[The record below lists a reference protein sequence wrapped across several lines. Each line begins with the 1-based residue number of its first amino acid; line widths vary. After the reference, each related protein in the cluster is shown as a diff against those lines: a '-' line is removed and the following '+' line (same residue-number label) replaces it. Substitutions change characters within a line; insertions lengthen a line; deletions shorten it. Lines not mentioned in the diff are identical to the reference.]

1 MPEESTTKDLSKL
14 KEELALVQRGLKL
27 IKLID
32 EAEKDN
38 DSTTQEVTDHQ
49 VTHPIGAEV
58 KFTNPNEKF
67 ELRGKTAEVIGHSPK
82 FVRVRRGKDTYRRH
96 STNLTPQK

>member
-1 MPEESTTKDLSKL
+1 MPVTPTSQDINKL

-32 EAEKDN
+32 EAEKGKEADA
-38 DSTTQEVTDHQ
+38 TDTSNHK
-49 VTHPIGAEV
+49 VTHPVGSEV
-58 KFTNPNEKF
+58 EFSNPREHYQ
-67 ELRGKTAEVIGHSPK
+67 LRGKSAKVVGHSPK

-96 STNLTPQK
+96 STNLTPKK